1 MIKTYKLLSIL
12 LSYPENEIREF
23 LPEALSHVAAEQ
35 ILGDRELHGIRQFI
49 EYFSAKDLT
58 EWQEHYVQLFDY
70 SRAVSLYLF
79 EHVHGDSKDRGQAIV
94 DLMSLY
100 NENGLQI
107 NREELPDYL
116 PAFLEFL
123 SMQERDTA
131 MEMLAETV
139 DILKHILDKLNEKDN
154 PYQYILA
161 AVLSMSPREPGRK
174 IAENSANEMINKD
187 IDKENEEP
195 RVSFGGD
202 PCMNFKY

>member
-23 LPEALSHVAAEQ
+23 LPEALSLVAAEQ

-58 EWQEHYVQLFDY
+58 EWQGHYVQLFDY

-174 IAENSANEMINKD
+174 IAENSTNEMINKD

-195 RVSFGGD
+195 RMSFGGD
-202 PCMNFKY
+202 PCMNCKF